1 METRGLLACD
11 SAAAAAVAAAAVAVV
26 DFMSGMHIEHE

>member
-11 SAAAAAVAAAAVAVV
+11 CAAAAAVAAAAVVVV